1 MLHDATTP
9 ATGRTQQRAA
19 RHMRIALRLVVT
31 GIVLCGLLAAVSRIV
46 QPKNNQAEFG
56 QSDSEAHGVLGE
68 PRDSID
74 ALVLGDSESF
84 CSISPLQLWG
94 EQGITSYVC
103 GTSGQILPLTRSLL
117 LSALSKQHPKVV
129 VLETNCLFR
138 PFRPGF
144 ALNRVLQDKFP
155 VFEYHN
161 RWKKLRAEDLV
172 YAPQTT
178 WTHELK
184 GFRIKKDTVAA
195 DPSSYM
201 APTDELAPMPRL
213 GELYLRSIA
222 RICRDNGTRLVLVNT
237 PSTVN
242 WNMKRHNCVQ
252 RLAGELDVDY
262 IDLNTG
268 KNRAQIDWSTDT
280 FDGGDHLNL
289 SGAKKATAKLGE
301 ILRNRYQLPDHSG
314 ESAYRSWDE
323 AYARY
328 ERVVNE
334 GAAS

>member
-56 QSDSEAHGVLGE
+56 QSDPEAHGVLGE

-74 ALVLGDSESF
+74 VLVLGDSESF

-144 ALNRVLQDKFP
+144 ALNRALQDKFP

-172 YAPQTT
+172 YSPQTT

-184 GFRIKKDTVAA
+184 GFRIKKDTIAA
-195 DPSSYM
+195 DPSGYM

-213 GELYLRSIA
+213 SELYLRSIA
-222 RICRDNGTRLVLVNT
+222 RICRDNGTRLVLVST

-242 WNMKRHNCVQ
+242 WNTARHNRTQ
-252 RLAGELDVDY
+252 LLAGELGIDY
-262 IDLNTG
+262 IDFNMG
-268 KNRAQIDWSTDT
+268 SQRVEIDWATDT
-280 FDGGDHLNL
+280 CDKGDHLNIY
-289 SGAKKATAKLGE
+289 GAQKVTSKLGE
-301 ILRNRYQLPDHSG
+301 ILRATYQVPSHAN
-314 ESAYRSWDE
+314 EK
-323 AYARY
+323 AYASWNDAYTRY
-328 ERVVNE
+328 AKQLA
-334 GAAS
+334 GT